1 MQPLTMPCDSR
12 VAADAS
18 WPTMA
23 STLDIAVIIPCFNEA
38 PTIAAV
44 VAGIRAALP
53 TAAIYVY
60 DNNSGDQTAACALSA
75 GAIVRTEPRR
85 GKGFV
90 VRRMF
95 ADIEADVY
103 VMLDGDET
111 YDATA
116 APAMVRKLV
125 TENLDM
131 VSGARVATKVGAF
144 RPAHEFGNRLLTGL
158 VRWAF
163 GSQCNDMLS
172 GYRIFSR
179 RFVKSFPQATTGF
192 EIETELTVHALE
204 LQIPTAEVEVAF
216 KDRPA
221 GSESKLSTFSDGV
234 RILWTIGNLL
244 KQEKPL
250 TTFVFIAALLMALA
264 AFLIYPVIVTYL
276 ETGLV
281 PRFPTAILATGIV
294 LLAFHSIAAGLIL
307 DTVTRGRQEAKRMN
321 YLQVPSTLSILLE
334 RAG

>member
-1 MQPLTMPCDSR
+1 MPR
-12 VAADAS
+12 DAR
-18 WPTMA
+18 TA
-23 STLDIAVIIPCFNEA
+23 SEAPWSALASALDIAVIIPCYNEA
-38 PTIAAV
+38 PTIAGV
-44 VAGIRAALP
+44 VGSLTAMLP
-53 TAAIYVY
+53 TAVIYVY
-60 DNNSGDQTAACALSA
+60 DNDSGDQTAACARSA

-103 VMLDGDET
+103 VMVDGDGT
-111 YDATA
+111 YDVSAT
-116 APAMVRKLV
+116 PAMVRRLV
-125 TENLDM
+125 TEDLDM
-131 VSGARVATKVGAF
+131 VSGARLATVPTAY

-172 GYRIFSR
+172 GYRAFSR
-179 RFVKSFPQATTGF
+179 RFVKSFPQATSGF

-204 LQIPTAEVEVAF
+204 LELPTAEVAVGF
-216 KDRPA
+216 KDRPP
-221 GSESKLSTFSDGV
+221 GSESKLSTFSDGI

-250 TTFVFIAALLMALA
+250 TTFTTVAALLLALA
-264 AFLIYPVIVTYL
+264 AVLIYPVIVTYL

-294 LLAFHSIAAGLIL
+294 LLAFHSLAAGLIL

-321 YLQVPSTLSILLE
+321 YLQIPSTLSILRQ